1 LKITEK
7 FVKNKLLIFALTLIL
22 VSCSS
27 PAASM
32 PTGPDAE
39 WNVLVIGDSTIWNI
53 GRPLASQIEEDVGVK
68 VKLHEWWYHGY
79 SVGQVLQALES
90 YEKGL
95 PALIE
100 DAEYVVIWVNPGGS
114 EIPETSMD
122 FGACFG
128 LGTPGS
134 CPPEAFTKFTA
145 NMEAIY
151 ARIFE
156 LRDGQP
162 TIVRALDFYNPLVSR
177 WINYGSFEKCNFC
190 FENLSDATR
199 LAAEAY
205 NIPFL
210 SRYDAYNGVNHDEDP
225 REKGYIQ
232 ADGVHPSVLGG
243 EYTAELLAKMGYD
256 PVPPP

>member
-1 LKITEK
+1 MFTRKYVE
-7 FVKNKLLIFALTLIL
+7 NKLLILAITLIL

-27 PAASM
+27 SAASM

-39 WNVLVIGDSTIWNI
+39 WTVVVIGDSTMWNI
-53 GRPLASQIEEDVGVK
+53 GRPLASKIEEDMGVK
-68 VKLHEWWYHGY
+68 VILHEWVINGY
-79 SVGQVLQALES
+79 SAGEVLLALET

-95 PALIE
+95 SAVLK
-100 DAEYVVIWVNPGGS
+100 DAEYVVIWVNPEDS
-114 EIPETSMD
+114 EIPETPMD

-128 LGTPGS
+128 IGTPGS
-134 CPPEAFTKFTA
+134 CPPEAFEKFTA
-145 NMEAIY
+145 DMEAIY
-151 ARIFE
+151 AKIFE

-162 TIVRALDFYNPLVSR
+162 TIVRAVDLYNPRVSI
-177 WINYGSFEKCNFC
+177 WIKYGMFEECTYCFKNF
-190 FENLSDATR
+190 SDAPR

-232 ADGVHPSVLGG
+232 VDGVHPSVLGG
-243 EYTAELLAKMGYD
+243 EYTADLLSKMGYD
-256 PVPPP
+256 PVSPP